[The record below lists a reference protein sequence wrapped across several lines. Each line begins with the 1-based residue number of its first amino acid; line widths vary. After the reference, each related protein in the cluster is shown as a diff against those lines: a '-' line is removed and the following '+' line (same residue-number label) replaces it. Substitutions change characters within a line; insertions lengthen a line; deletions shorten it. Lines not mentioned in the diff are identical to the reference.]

1 MQFRVV
7 VGDITKWQ
15 ADAIVNS
22 ANTTL
27 LGSGGVDTAIH
38 QAGGI
43 SLTAACQALRGCRMG
58 EAKFTY
64 GYRLPAKYV
73 IHAVGPIWVGGKR
86 DEEAVLASCYKRSLE
101 LAVEKGVKH
110 LAFTSI
116 ATGSNKF
123 PPARAAAIA
132 VPILMNAGQGIERI
146 DIVCQD
152 KELQYAY
159 TRAVVAFW
167 LEHLVTA
174 SESELP
180 RIADEAIPALVLL
193 HCADDEPDPAFLSQG
208 IRLMK
213 NLLAPFMDG
222 TMTCSLIDMDRIT
235 DKIMTHAYC

>member
-58 EAKFTY
+58 EAKLTY

-123 PPARAAAIA
+123 PPDLSSLARCTRLRSPPDKS
-132 VPILMNAGQGIERI
+132 PIRF
-146 DIVCQD
+146 C
-152 KELQYAY
+152 
-159 TRAVVAFW
+159 W
-167 LEHLVTA
+167 
-174 SESELP
+174 ESPLKLKRP
-180 RIADEAIPALVLL
+180 
-193 HCADDEPDPAFLSQG
+193 Q
-208 IRLMK
+208 
-213 NLLAPFMDG
+213 
-222 TMTCSLIDMDRIT
+222 
-235 DKIMTHAYC
+235 